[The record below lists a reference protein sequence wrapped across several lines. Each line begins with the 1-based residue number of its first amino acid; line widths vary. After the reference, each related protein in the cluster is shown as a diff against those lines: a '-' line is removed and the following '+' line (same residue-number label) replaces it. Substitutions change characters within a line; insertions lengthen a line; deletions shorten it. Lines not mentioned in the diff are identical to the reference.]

1 MSRKTKRGF
10 KKRRRRRRKQT
21 RRKRGGFDSS
31 TCSKDNFNILCYHGY
46 GRTPPRAGTWINVE
60 GYGIGKVLD
69 FTKVSKLALPFYH
82 SKHKIQFDNYP
93 VPIELLLRRLKN
105 GESNNGLNWTY
116 NESSPE
122 IRTDLYSPQSEI
134 DEKAWATAADA
145 QKAAAQKAALA
156 AKKARQREEEE
167 NDPIPWFD
175 YGGWADSDEVSTDKL
190 LQQDAYRR
198 RLGLEPM
205 GYGRRAPKR
214 WGF

>member
-1 MSRKTKRGF
+1 M
-10 KKRRRRRRKQT
+10 
-21 RRKRGGFDSS
+21 
-31 TCSKDNFNILCYHGY
+31 
-46 GRTPPRAGTWINVE
+46 E
-60 GYGIGKVLD
+60 GYGIGRVLD

-134 DEKAWATAADA
+134 DEKAREIAVAA
-145 QKAAAQKAALA
+145 QKDAAQKATLA

-167 NDPIPWFD
+167 NDYIPWFD
-175 YGGWADSDEVSTDKL
+175 YGGWVDSDKVSADKL

-198 RLGLEPM
+198 
-205 GYGRRAPKR
+205 GYGSSEEASGGRHRRGGNSSELRIRMLPIFYCMQTEGYIHIQGDISAISILR
-214 WGF
+214 